1 MATLVDIANAVV
13 TELNGAS
20 FSLPFEAVRHYR
32 PVFNLA
38 EMQSIHVSVVPK
50 ATSQEIHSRSR
61 TVGDYQVDVGVQQK
75 FADGAELDPLMT
87 LVEEIADQFRFK
99 RLALPGGQEAVWVRT
114 ENDPVYAPEHVD
126 ELRQFTSVLTL
137 TFRVVR

>member
-1 MATLVDIANAVV
+1 V
-13 TELNGAS
+13 T
-20 FSLPFEAVRHYR
+20 
-32 PVFNLA
+32 
-38 EMQSIHVSVVPK
+38 VVPK
-50 ATSQEIHSRSR
+50 ATASEIHSRSR

-75 FADGAELDPLMT
+75 VADEAGLDPLMA